1 MSPTA
6 NRVAILLSILG
17 GYVDTLSFLSLQGL
31 FAAHVTGN
39 FVTLGA
45 ALVLGSGG
53 VTAKLL
59 ALPVFCLAIIV
70 TRLLTHSLN
79 KRGRASL
86 PVMLCLM
93 LALFVAAA
101 GLAFGF
107 GPFLS
112 GDRWPALATG
122 MVLVSAM
129 AIQNGAQRI
138 HLPQIPPSTL
148 MTGSTT
154 QAMLDIADLMAG
166 KAGDE
171 TAVLRGRF
179 VRLGTSI
186 LSFAFGCAAA
196 AVLVHFA
203 GPAGYILPPLL
214 TLAVLWHQPDK
225 MV

>member
-1 MSPTA
+1 MNPTI

-45 ALVLGSGG
+45 ALVLGNSGI
-53 VTAKLL
+53 TAKLL
-59 ALPVFCLAIIV
+59 ALPVFCLVIIV
-70 TRLLTHSLN
+70 TRLLAHGLER
-79 KRGRASL
+79 RGRAPL
-86 PVMLCLM
+86 PMMLCLM
-93 LALFVAAA
+93 LVLFLAAA
-101 GLAFGF
+101 VLAFRF
-107 GPFLS
+107 SPFLG
-112 GDRWPALATG
+112 GDQWPALITG

-154 QAMLDIADLMAG
+154 QAMLDIADLVAG

-171 TAVLRGRF
+171 TAVIRGRF

-196 AVLVHFA
+196 ALLVHFA
-203 GPAGYILPPLL
+203 GAASYALPPLL
-214 TLAVLWHQPDK
+214 ALAILLHQPHK
-225 MV
+225 TA